1 MRCVLSSMFA
11 VAAVLWP
18 AFAPSSA
25 LASARASR
33 VQDPQPLP
41 APPPADAL
49 QRSHQLA
56 QPGERHALLQRLVG
70 EWDVAVRTLRAGAE
84 PVTGRGRMQ
93 GKALL
98 GGRYVQLDFTYELG
112 GAAVAAS
119 QVLGYDAL
127 RERFTSSWRDT
138 LTTWALECEG
148 APSPSWR
155 DGMALTGRIVEP
167 TDGSAQPCRIEID
180 LGDFER
186 ITCRQL
192 VGEGAAARAIQT
204 QDWTRR

>member
-1 MRCVLSSMFA
+1 MRRVLPSVFA
-11 VAAVLWP
+11 LAAVLWP
-18 AFAPSSA
+18 AFAPPS
-25 LASARASR
+25 ASAATHAAR

-41 APPPADAL
+41 ASPPADAL

-56 QPGERHALLQRLVG
+56 QPGARHALLQRLVG
-70 EWDVAVRTLRAGAE
+70 EWDVAVRTLRDGAQ
-84 PVTGRGRMQ
+84 PVAGRGRMQ
-93 GKALL
+93 GTAIL

-155 DGMALTGRIVEP
+155 DGMTLTGRIVEVA
-167 TDGSAQPCRIEID
+167 DGSAQPCRIEID
-180 LGDFER
+180 LGDFEH

>member
-1 MRCVLSSMFA
+1 MSRVLPSMFA
-11 VAAVLWP
+11 VAAALWP
-18 AFAPSSA
+18 ASAFPPSPGP
-25 LASARASR
+25 ASARA
-33 VQDPQPLP
+33 QDPPPLP
-41 APPPADAL
+41 APPPAAAL

-56 QPGERHALLQRLVG
+56 QPGDQHALLRRLVG
-70 EWDVAVRTLRAGAE
+70 DWDVAVRTIRDGA
-84 PVTGRGRMQ
+84 PAVAGRGRMQ
-93 GKALL
+93 GKAIL

-112 GAAVAAS
+112 GASVAAV

-127 RERFTSSWRDT
+127 LERFTSSWRDT
-138 LTTWALECEG
+138 LTTWALECDG

-167 TDGSAQPCRIEID
+167 ANGSSQTCRIEIE

-186 ITCRQL
+186 VVCRQL

-204 QDWTRR
+204 QEWTRR